1 MSRSLSAKS
10 NARGSKTTR
19 EFSVCDA
26 LLHAADDT
34 CSSEI
39 EFLKIELR
47 TILAMTDDVSWQVST
62 PLRNAFFYLPHP
74 KDPKTRAAVH
84 DMASLCVF
92 TRDAFRRQGERS
104 ALVTFDPQVVRGIK
118 LALPD
123 LGTAMISSTGC
134 VWILG
139 AKRSDG
145 VDLIRTRVMAIF
157 GAWFA
162 WYTAPTT
169 DEMFS

>member
-1 MSRSLSAKS
+1 
-10 NARGSKTTR
+10 
-19 EFSVCDA
+19 
-26 LLHAADDT
+26 
-34 CSSEI
+34 
-39 EFLKIELR
+39 
-47 TILAMTDDVSWQVST
+47 
-62 PLRNAFFYLPHP
+62 
-74 KDPKTRAAVH
+74 
-84 DMASLCVF
+84 
-92 TRDAFRRQGERS
+92 
-104 ALVTFDPQVVRGIK
+104 
-118 LALPD
+118 
-123 LGTAMISSTGC
+123 MISSTGC